1 VVRVLVAGETL
12 VDMLPGSSGALAS
25 VERFDRR
32 LGGAPANVAVGL
44 SRLGGQPLF
53 WTRLGSDPFGDYL
66 AGRLAAEGV
75 AGDLVERDPDART
88 GLAFVSLD
96 DDGERSFVFYRDGSA
111 DTRLDPD
118 RAPDVPLDDVDWLHV
133 GGVLLADEPARSA
146 TLRLAR
152 AASRTGV
159 TVSFDPNAR
168 PELWDEHE
176 FDYAQSVRTALDVA
190 DVVKASPGDLRNAGF
205 RGDPSAVADA
215 VLDAGPHT
223 AFLTLGGAGA
233 VAATTG
239 SWPGAARV
247 RHGGYDVETVDTTGA
262 GDAFLA
268 GAVSALRAGESL
280 GEAVAF
286 AGAAAALTTTARGAV
301 ETFPTREAVRSLRD

>member
-1 VVRVLVAGETL
+1 MRALVAGETL
-12 VDMLPGSSGALAS
+12 VDMLPGSSGPLAS

-66 AGRLAAEGV
+66 ADRLAAEGV

-118 RAPDVPLDDVDWLHV
+118 RAPNVPLDDVDWLHV

-168 PELWDEHE
+168 PELWET
-176 FDYAQSVRTALDVA
+176 FDYGPSVRTALDVA
-190 DVVKASPGDLRNAGF
+190 DVVKASLDDLRDAGF
-205 RGDPSAVADA
+205 RGDPPAVADS

-223 AFLTLGGAGA
+223 VFLTLGDAGA

-239 SWPGAARV
+239 PWPGAARV

-268 GAVSALRAGESL
+268 GAVSALRTGEPL